1 MGIRQKKLFFPS
13 VNRKSQREN
22 CFGTRKITDFTL
34 IELLVVIAI
43 IAILAAMLLPA
54 LNKAKEKARGIQCVN
69 NQKQCG
75 LAITAYVN
83 DFGLFPLY
91 HVSPDVTFLYV
102 LYGRA
107 STVFPNTTR
116 YLTTLNAAL
125 CPSEAPYRRN
135 LTDTDLYISYGT
147 AYSNTHQPYYKN
159 TDVVETPAGKSYTSN
174 ILIPHRLKMPSRYF
188 VLSDSYRDDVRRQS
202 GGIFMYGSS
211 AHIHIHARHNFRA
224 NVLMADNHVVPLS
237 GPELRS
243 DYSVN
248 GGFYGPSRIL
258 KPW

>member
-1 MGIRQKKLFFPS
+1 MSIRQKKLFFPS
-13 VNRKSQREN
+13 VNGRSRRET
-22 CFGTRKITDFTL
+22 CSCTCKIDSFTL

-43 IAILAAMLLPA
+43 IAILAAMLLPV
-54 LNKAKEKARGIQCVN
+54 LNKAKEKARAIQCVN
-69 NQKQCG
+69 NQRQCG

-91 HVSPDVTFLYV
+91 HVNPDITYLFV
-102 LYGRA
+102 LYGKA
-107 STVFPNTTR
+107 SAAFPNTTR
-116 YLTTLNAAL
+116 YLTSLNSAL
-125 CPSEAPYRRN
+125 CPSEIPYRHSG
-135 LTDTDLYISYGT
+135 TDLYISYGS
-147 AYSNTHQPYYKN
+147 AYSNKHQPYYKN
-159 TDVVETPAGKSYTSN
+159 TDVVETPAGKSYISN

-188 VLSDSYRDDVRRQS
+188 VLSDSYRDDVKRQS
-202 GGIFMYGSS
+202 GGLMRYGSS
-211 AHIHIHARHNFRA
+211 AHIHIHARHDFRA

-243 DYSVN
+243 DYSVD